1 MRDDDGPR
9 ARRFGNLR
17 TLRSLRHR
25 NFRLLL
31 LGAFLSAAGDF
42 MQNIAQSWLVWEL
55 TRSPVLLGVVGF
67 FDTVPRLFFGAVGGA
82 IADRVDRRRLLMLTQ
97 SLGMAQAVIYW
108 FLVYFQLIAFW
119 HIIVL
124 SFFLGAVNTVNQL
137 ARQSLVNSLVPREEL
152 MNAIGLQSSV
162 FNLSKIVGPS
172 AGGVMIALTG
182 IAGCFFVNALSFLG
196 LIYTLMIM
204 ELPPWEAPDNKKGI
218 WNDIQEG
225 FAYITGNRRLF
236 WIIALSYV
244 IALVGAPY
252 QRFLPMV
259 ATNILHV
266 GPTGF
271 GVLVAAPGIGAT
283 VAALGLASWSTRRPG
298 LLWIGSFALGFG
310 VVLGLFA
317 FSHSFVFSLL
327 MLTLTGFFFIAFRAS
342 SNTAIQSDTPS
353 QLLGRVLSLFFMDR
367 GLWSLGGLIIGSSAA
382 AIGID
387 HTLAISALICALAA
401 VGLLVVRR
409 KPGGR
414 GLTAFAHR
422 AAEMPRR

>member
-1 MRDDDGPR
+1 MLDYAEPR
-9 ARRFGNLR
+9 RRRFWNVG

-31 LGAFLSAAGDF
+31 YGAFLSAAGDF
-42 MQNIAQSWLVWEL
+42 MQNIAQSWLVWQL

-67 FDTVPRLFFGAVGGA
+67 FDTVPRLFFGALGGA

-97 SLGMAQAVIYW
+97 TLGMAQAFIYW
-108 FLVYFQLIAFW
+108 FLVYFQLIVFW

-124 SFFLGAVNTVNQL
+124 AFFLGAVNTVNQL

-172 AGGVMIALTG
+172 AGGVMIAVAG

-196 LIYTLMIM
+196 LIYTLVLM
-204 ELPPWEAPDNKKGI
+204 ELPPWEAPENKKSLLS
-218 WNDIQEG
+218 DIHEG
-225 FAYITGNRRLF
+225 FNYLTSNRRLF

-252 QRFLPMV
+252 QRFLPMF

-271 GVLVAAPGIGAT
+271 GVLVAAPGVGAT
-283 VAALGLASWSTRRPG
+283 LSALTLASLGTRRLG
-298 LLWIGSFALGFG
+298 LLWICSCALAFG

-317 FSHSFVFSLL
+317 FSHSFGFSLA
-327 MLTLTGFFFIAFRAS
+327 MLALTGFFFIAFRAS
-342 SNTAIQSDTPS
+342 SNTAIQSDTPR

-367 GLWSLGGLIIGSSAA
+367 GLWSLGGLLIGGSAA
-382 AIGID
+382 VIGID
-387 HTLAISALICALAA
+387 HTLAVSALICALAA
-401 VGLLVVRR
+401 AGLLIFTRR
-409 KPGGR
+409 P
-414 GLTAFAHR
+414 
-422 AAEMPRR
+422 AAARQSVDQLRR